1 VSFDHVDGDRTTTGL
16 RRAAGAPEDL
26 SMDETRTTGR
36 LRRAVRAVI
45 LADDERVLLCRFGFP
60 HPAVPTGATCVWA
73 APGGGI
79 EPGELPLAALRR
91 ELLEETGLVMDADP
105 PHVWHQEVA
114 APRRADGYDGVVNDY
129 FLVRTTRFDPHG
141 ALSDDDH
148 AAEHISGIRWWHH
161 RDISEYGGPDLF
173 SPRDIATPL
182 AALIAGDIPGTPV
195 MLGL

>member
-1 VSFDHVDGDRTTTGL
+1 MNVTPAT
-16 RRAAGAPEDL
+16 A
-26 SMDETRTTGR
+26 R

-45 LADDERVLLCRFGFP
+45 LTGDDRVLLCRFSFP
-60 HPAVPTGATCVWA
+60 HPAVPTGATDVWA

-91 ELLEETGLVMDADP
+91 ELLEETGLVLDADP

-114 APRRADGYDGVVNDY
+114 VPDPADGYDGLVNDY
-129 FLVRTTRFDPHG
+129 FLVRTRRFDPRG
-141 ALSDDDH
+141 ALSEGEL
-148 AAEHISGIRWWHH
+148 AAEHISGMRWWRHG
-161 RDISEYGGPDLF
+161 DIAEYGGTDLF

-182 AALIAGDIPGTPV
+182 AALIADDLPGTPL